1 MKTYTEQSR
10 TIPVATEADVLVCG
24 AGPAGVGAALGAARA
39 GCRNVL
45 LVESGNAVGGVSTS
59 GMMSHWTGATE
70 SPLLD
75 EICRA
80 QAESS
85 LLPDGERGKVDRHI
99 CHEALKNVYLHLL
112 DEAGVKVR
120 LYTQVVDA
128 IVAYGRVRGVVVE
141 SKSGREAILAKV
153 AIDAT
158 GDGDVAAR
166 AGAAF
171 DMGRESDGKCQP
183 VTLMFRLGGVDTG
196 RAIAPGSFET
206 TVDVPAG
213 EIQALGRANLPAPAG
228 HVLLYRQHL
237 PGEMCVN
244 MTNVTDI
251 DGTDAEALSRAEIV
265 CRSQMEAIVAFLRRY
280 APGYERCYIVASA
293 SQIGV
298 EMNIGFT
305 ITGSIECSLYQVL
318 FHRGTRT
325 ILVVVEQQ
333 QALGQLTVVQSLSFE
348 HVGDYSLIIAGCD
361 KLHDFL
367 SFILLTLIAKSL
379 TEGKLLD
386 VVEEILLEWCCRN
399 VIIGIQESEHILEH
413 TTGSSTGRHKLHYLF
428 ACSFILVP
436 RLNVLDSFFVGRC
449 NNPFA
454 DSCCSLKL

>member
-10 TIPVATEADVLVCG
+10 TIPVAAEADVLVCG

-45 LVESGNAVGGVSTS
+45 LVEAGNAVGGVSTS

-120 LYTQVVDA
+120 LYTQVVDP
-128 IVAYGRVRGVVVE
+128 IVADGRVRGVVVE

-153 AIDAT
+153 TIDAT

-183 VTLMFRLGGVDTG
+183 VTLMFRLGGVDTE

-206 TVDVPAG
+206 TVEVPAG

-251 DGTDAEALSRAEIV
+251 DGTDAEALSRAELV

-280 APGYERCYIVASA
+280 APGYEHCYIVASA

-298 EMNIGFT
+298 RETRHLRTLHT
-305 ITGSIECSLYQVL
+305 ITEEDIVEARL
-318 FHRGTRT
+318 FEDWIATRNHFNFDIHNTKGAGLDANGAQKHFKAKGKYTIPYRSCIPETLDGLLLAGRCIGGT
-325 ILVVVEQQ
+325 
-333 QALGQLTVVQSLSFE
+333 
-348 HVGDYSLIIAGCD
+348 
-361 KLHDFL
+361 
-367 SFILLTLIAKSL
+367 
-379 TEGKLLD
+379 
-386 VVEEILLEWCCRN
+386 
-399 VIIGIQESEHILEH
+399 
-413 TTGSSTGRHKLHYLF
+413 HKAHSNF
-428 ACSFILVP
+428 RAMPIC
-436 RLNVLDSFFVGRC
+436 LNVGQGVGVAAAIAAARGIL
-449 NNPFA
+449 PRGVSA
-454 DSCCSLKL
+454 PDIQTELRRQGVEP

>member
-10 TIPVATEADVLVCG
+10 TIPVAAEADVLVCG

-45 LVESGNAVGGVSTS
+45 LVEAGNAVGGVSTS

-120 LYTQVVDA
+120 LYTQVVDP
-128 IVAYGRVRGVVVE
+128 IVADGRVRGVVVE

-153 AIDAT
+153 TIDAT

-183 VTLMFRLGGVDTG
+183 VTLMFRLGGVDTE

-206 TVDVPAG
+206 TVEVPAG

-251 DGTDAEALSRAEIV
+251 DGTDAEALSRAELV

-280 APGYERCYIVASA
+280 APGYEHCYIVASA

-298 EMNIGFT
+298 RETRHLRTLHT
-305 ITGSIECSLYQVL
+305 ITEEDIVEARL
-318 FHRGTRT
+318 FEDWIATRNHFNFDIHNTKGAGLDANGAQKHFKAKGKYTIPYRSCIPETLDGLLLAGRCIGGT
-325 ILVVVEQQ
+325 
-333 QALGQLTVVQSLSFE
+333 
-348 HVGDYSLIIAGCD
+348 
-361 KLHDFL
+361 
-367 SFILLTLIAKSL
+367 
-379 TEGKLLD
+379 
-386 VVEEILLEWCCRN
+386 
-399 VIIGIQESEHILEH
+399 
-413 TTGSSTGRHKLHYLF
+413 HKAHSNF
-428 ACSFILVP
+428 RAMPIC
-436 RLNVLDSFFVGRC
+436 LNVGQGVGVAAAIAAARGIL
-449 NNPFA
+449 PRGISA
-454 DSCCSLKL
+454 TDIQTELRRQGVEP